1 MVVLDHEGAIL
12 AMVGG
17 RNYDE
22 SQFNR
27 ATQAHRQPG
36 SLFKLFVYLAAF
48 DAGMTPDSIMI
59 DQPLK
64 VGEWQPQN
72 YGGEYRGEVTLRTAF
87 AESVNSVAVQLS
99 EQIGRGRVIGV
110 ARSLGVKSPLKSHP
124 SLALG
129 ASEVTL
135 MEMAASYAAIA
146 ADVKKVTPFGIRSVR
161 GQSRKLFEH
170 KPVQVSQ
177 QDATLPWKRRE
188 MLDLLITTVDS
199 GTGKAARMPSPV
211 AGKTGTTQ
219 DYRDAWFVG
228 FTSDIVVAIWLGN
241 DDSSPTDRV
250 SGGDMP
256 ARIWRD
262 FIAAA
267 YQLDTVP
274 KQNKDLMAGAEPTA
288 PAPPIQPI
296 AKAELA
302 TPAPEPDEQEKNQS
316 FFGNVRGWFRSI
328 VD

>member
-1 MVVLDHEGAIL
+1 
-12 AMVGG
+12 
-17 RNYDE
+17 
-22 SQFNR
+22 
-27 ATQAHRQPG
+27 
-36 SLFKLFVYLAAF
+36 
-48 DAGMTPDSIMI
+48 
-59 DQPLK
+59 
-64 VGEWQPQN
+64 
-72 YGGEYRGEVTLRTAF
+72 
-87 AESVNSVAVQLS
+87 
-99 EQIGRGRVIGV
+99 
-110 ARSLGVKSPLKSHP
+110 
-124 SLALG
+124 
-129 ASEVTL
+129 
-135 MEMAASYAAIA
+135 
-146 ADVKKVTPFGIRSVR
+146 VKKVVPFGIRSVR

-170 KPVQVSQ
+170 KPVQISQ
-177 QDATLPWKRRE
+177 QDATLPWKRAE

-199 GTGKAARMPSPV
+199 GTGKAAKMPSPV

-274 KQNKDLMAGAEPTA
+274 KQNKDLMAGAQPAAPTPQLPPEANAEPA
-288 PAPPIQPI
+288 S
-296 AKAELA
+296 
-302 TPAPEPDEQEKNQS
+302 PAPEQENKQS
-316 FFGNVRGWFRSI
+316 FFRNVRGWFKSI